1 MMVYGA
7 VPVYSGHLSKKE
19 LKKLHKKAHKGY
31 KHKKHGHKHKKWG
44 KKVRVCVSE
53 ALCFVGC
60 VCVLVRGLLPVPCAG
75 GHGGCVYCVQW

>member
-1 MMVYGA
+1 MCCLALMCGVFVGLLSPGYGAPVGHGGAPSMMVYGA

-44 KKVRVCVSE
+44 KKV
-53 ALCFVGC
+53 
-60 VCVLVRGLLPVPCAG
+60 
-75 GHGGCVYCVQW
+75 GGCF